1 MKYSF
6 FLLISIFYLA
16 SITTAQDY
24 SVKTYTNESL
34 GISFQYTENG
44 DDDPYGYYYDE
55 NPTINLNEWETYF
68 STSTGIQFKH
78 PKSLIVQE
86 EKETENGKVKYV
98 IELGCYDKNGQN
110 IFLDIID
117 IYTNDKNFYQIAES
131 KDFNFTPNNDSAFI
145 DQCGDKEFATYLK
158 GYNCTGLRIQHCA
171 IFSAPE
177 MGAYSIPNDD
187 RVSLLVFNLEEKR
200 KIVAYYDDYSYT
212 QNNEARRLTENEFYI
227 IASTIKIIK
236 K

>member
-24 SVKTYTNESL
+24 SVKTYTNDSL

-98 IELGCYDKNGQN
+98 QPFNVCCIIRKMVK
-110 IFLDIID
+110 IF
-117 IYTNDKNFYQIAES
+117 F
-131 KDFNFTPNNDSAFI
+131 
-145 DQCGDKEFATYLK
+145 
-158 GYNCTGLRIQHCA
+158 
-171 IFSAPE
+171 
-177 MGAYSIPNDD
+177 
-187 RVSLLVFNLEEKR
+187 
-200 KIVAYYDDYSYT
+200 
-212 QNNEARRLTENEFYI
+212 
-227 IASTIKIIK
+227 
-236 K
+236 